1 MFPRNA
7 VTDRKICIA
16 EAKISCSCRFRFN
29 SAEQKRFVAGFSF
42 SPSVRFVDAIVF
54 ASKHSV
60 QFVDGAVGTV
70 GKKAVL

>member
-1 MFPRNA
+1 M
-7 VTDRKICIA
+7 
-16 EAKISCSCRFRFN
+16 
-29 SAEQKRFVAGFSF
+29 AGFSF

-70 GKKAVL
+70 DKKAVL